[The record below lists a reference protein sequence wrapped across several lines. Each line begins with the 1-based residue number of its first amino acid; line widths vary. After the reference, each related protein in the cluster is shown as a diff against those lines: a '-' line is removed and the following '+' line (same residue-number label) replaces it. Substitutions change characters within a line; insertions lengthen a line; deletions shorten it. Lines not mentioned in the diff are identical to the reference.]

1 MKSLLT
7 AIATA
12 GVIAF
17 AAAGAQA
24 STTFNLGGSY
34 VSGADSLY
42 YHENGIGLTVTA
54 QHYHGSGNPH
64 SSEKVTRFGAG
75 VGAKNWSHDDP
86 LVDGNNHYNDVV
98 NFNFDQTVKLESVMF
113 SYFDDEK
120 KRIKV
125 CVARYHGWC
134 VDYDRIWVPAPD
146 DEFSFFAEKDGEYQQ
161 IANNLDGNP
170 YNFIYDWIG
179 DKFGIGASDKNDEF
193 LIKSITVSAV
203 PLPAALPLY
212 GAGLAV
218 MGFVGW
224 RKRRKAAAQA

>member
-1 MKSLLT
+1 MKSILT

-24 STTFNLGGSY
+24 ATTFNLGGSDVY
-34 VSGADSLY
+34 GADALY
-42 YHENGIGLTVTA
+42 YYEEGINLTVTA
-54 QHYHGSGNPH
+54 QHYHGNGNPH
-64 SSEKVTRFGAG
+64 SSEKVTRTSDG

-86 LVDGNNHYNDVV
+86 LVDGNNLYNDVV
-98 NFNFDQTVKLESVMF
+98 NFHFDQTVKLESVMF
-113 SYFDDEK
+113 SFYDDEY
-120 KRIKV
+120 KRKRV
-125 CVARYHGWC
+125 CVRYGLFGC
-134 VDYDRIWVPAPD
+134 REAKYVYIATPD
-146 DEFSFFAEKDGEYQQ
+146 DEFSFFAEVDGEYQL

-218 MGFVGW
+218 LGFVGW